1 MQTTEGDEMLLK
13 KIESRACRGNCM
25 LPTGKKI
32 RRHLPAPV
40 RQLQMQAERR
50 GRARKK
56 HTCQAQS
63 YQCSATSSIR
73 GNIYKLRAKRE
84 KKGIDE
90 KFITSIKI
98 QW

>member
-1 MQTTEGDEMLLK
+1 MQTIEGDEMLLK

-32 RRHLPAPV
+32 RRHLPASV

-73 GNIYKLRAKRE
+73 GKLSKLRPKKKR
-84 KKGIDE
+84 INE
-90 KFITSIKI
+90 KFIISIKI